1 MRIAITGA
9 AGKIGRLITENLSDA
24 HELVLLDKRSVEN
37 RTSIAANLCRRPGRL
52 PLRRRW
58 DRAFEG
64 ADAVIHL
71 AALPNSRA
79 TWPQILRNNIQATW
93 NVLETAARRG
103 VPRVVFGSSGWAIQA
118 TEESLAPE
126 CYTLAGPK
134 VEFDAPPRP
143 RTPYG
148 LSKALGEIAGRMH
161 VDEGRLDT
169 FIAVR
174 IGFYHPVRFPADEG
188 MRHRWIGGRD
198 LAALFRRCVETDLT
212 GFHVVYGVSA
222 QPDSPF
228 DLSYTR
234 RLLGWDPAETP
245 PPA

>member
-24 HELVLLDKRSVEN
+24 HDLVLLDKRAVEN
-37 RTSIAANLCRRPGRL
+37 RTSIAANLFRPPGRL
-52 PLRRRW
+52 PPRRRW

-64 ADAVIHL
+64 ADAAIHL
-71 AALPNSRA
+71 AAIPNSRA

-93 NVLETAARRG
+93 NVLEAAARHG
-103 VPRVVFGSSGWAIQA
+103 VPRVVFGSSSWAIQA
-118 TEESLAPE
+118 AEDSLAPE
-126 CYTLAGPK
+126 CYTAAGPK
-134 VEFDAPPRP
+134 VKSDAPPRP

-161 VDEGRLDT
+161 VDEGRLAT
-169 FIAVR
+169 FIAIR
-174 IGFYHPVRFPADEG
+174 IGFHHPVRAPRDEWL
-188 MRHRWIGGRD
+188 RHRWIGGRD
-198 LAALFRRCVETDLT
+198 LAALIRRCVEAELT

-234 RLLGWDPAETP
+234 RLLGWNPTETP